1 MNRIY
6 LFGLVLFFCIS
17 FSANAQTVTVSQID
31 RGDSRD
37 MNFEIIG
44 KLMGNTLVYK
54 NIRSNHKISIFD
66 GEMNTLEIVKLD
78 FIPERTFNVDFVAYT
93 DHFFIIYQ
101 YQKGS
106 ILHCM
111 AIKMDAKAKKMNEP
125 IELDTT
131 RIPIATDN
139 KIYTTIYSEDRSKIG
154 IFKIQTR
161 YQKFNMQTLVF
172 DNSMKLIGKNRFF
185 TDYSERKDSYDNFLL
200 GNDGTFIFSYARQS
214 GNNDNSNAL
223 SLIIKEPLTDTFAYH
238 EIDLSEKYIDE
249 VKLKIDNRN
258 SRYLINSFYYA
269 KSRSSIEGLFTCIW
283 DKFAVKK
290 YASQFTQFSDSF
302 RAEVKNG
309 GLLRY
314 ALNDF
319 FIRNIVVKADGGFI
333 LTAEEFTSNT
343 SGNNLNRYDYLYN
356 PYTLSSGGYYYNP
369 YSSYYRPLSSYANRQ
384 TTRYYYDNIMVLSIS
399 KAGQVQWS
407 KVLHKSQFSDDEE
420 NFLSFSI
427 LTYGSEIH
435 FLFNED
441 RKYQVVSDQSISA
454 DGSVKR
460 YPTLKSP
467 QRGYEFMPA
476 LSKQTGA
483 NQIIIPCAYRGGEIC
498 FAKVDF

>member
-1 MNRIY
+1 MNRIS
-6 LFGLVLFFCIS
+6 LIVLVLFLSSS
-17 FSANAQTVTVSQID
+17 FSVTAQSVTVSDID
-31 RGDSRD
+31 RSDSRD

-44 KLMGNTLVYK
+44 KMNGNILVYK

-66 GEMNTLEIVKLD
+66 NEMNTLETVKLD
-78 FIPERTFNVDFVAYT
+78 FMPERTFNVDFVSYP

-101 YQKGS
+101 YQKGT

-111 AIKMDAKAKKMNEP
+111 AVKMDAKAQKMTEP
-125 IELDTT
+125 VELDTT
-131 RIPIATDN
+131 RIPIASDN
-139 KIYTTIYSEDRSKIG
+139 KIYSTIYSEDRSKIA

-161 YQKFNMQTLVF
+161 YQKFNMQTLIF
-172 DNSMKLIGKNRFF
+172 DSGMKLISKNRMF
-185 TDYSERKDSYDNFLL
+185 TDYNERKDSYDNFLL
-200 GNDGTFIFSYARQS
+200 GNDGTFVFTYASQP
-214 GNNDNSNAL
+214 GNRDNSNAL
-223 SLIIKEPLTDTFAYH
+223 SLVIKEPLQDVFAYQ
-238 EIDLSEKYIDE
+238 EIDLREQYIDE

-258 SRYLINSFYYA
+258 NRYLVNTFYYT
-269 KSRSSIEGLFTCIW
+269 KSRGSIDGLFTYIW
-283 DKFAVKK
+283 DKAAARK
-290 YASQFTQFSDSF
+290 YGSQFTQFNDSL
-302 RAEVKNG
+302 RAELKDG

-333 LTAEEFTSNT
+333 LTAEDFSSTT
-343 SGNNLNRYDYLYN
+343 SGNNINRYDYLYN
-356 PYTLSSGGYYYNP
+356 PYSLSSGGYYYNP
-369 YSSYYRPLSSYANRQ
+369 YGSYYRPLSNYANRQ
-384 TTRYYYDNIMVLSIS
+384 TTRYYYDNILVLSIS
-399 KAGQVQWS
+399 KTGQMLWS

-427 LTYGSEIH
+427 MASGSEIH

-441 RKYQVVSDQSISA
+441 KKYQVVSDQSVSA
-454 DGSVKR
+454 EGIIKR

-467 QRGYEFMPA
+467 QKGYEFMPS